1 MIHNGI
7 EYGMMAAIAEGLNVL
22 DAARAGADGF
32 DFDIPEL
39 TELWRRGSVISSW
52 LLDLTAAALADD
64 RSLDGFAG
72 QVSDSGEG
80 RWTVQ
85 AAIELGAPVHV
96 LSAALFD
103 RFASR
108 GNASF
113 ANKVL
118 SAMRSQ
124 FGGHREEGAGK

>member
-1 MIHNGI
+1 M
-7 EYGMMAAIAEGLNVL
+7 
-22 DAARAGADGF
+22 
-32 DFDIPEL
+32 
-39 TELWRRGSVISSW
+39 WRRGSVVTSW
-52 LLDLTAAALADD
+52 LLDLTAQALLEDPE
-64 RSLDGFAG
+64 LGGYAG

-85 AAIELGAPVHV
+85 TAVEQGTPLPV

-108 GNASF
+108 GAATF

-118 SAMRSQ
+118 SAMRHG
-124 FGGHREEGAGK
+124 FGGHLEKSGKSGAAERA